1 MNNEVK
7 KMYDSEYIRQRMKEF
22 RIQKNLKQKDVAE
35 EMGISAAFY
44 SMLESGKKK
53 VTVDHLFRFS
63 YVVGVPMFVIMGK
76 EENGGLLCDYS
87 ELDELDKAII
97 ELLLEMSQDE
107 KKTLLKE
114 LQRNRLPVE
123 MLVETPKKKRTPKK
137 E

>member
-1 MNNEVK
+1 
-7 KMYDSEYIRQRMKEF
+7 
-22 RIQKNLKQKDVAE
+22 
-35 EMGISAAFY
+35 MGISAAFY

-53 VTVDHLFRFS
+53 ITVDHLFRFS
-63 YVVGVPMFVIMGK
+63 YVIGVPMFVIMGK

-97 ELLLEMSQDE
+97 ELLLEMSQEE
-107 KKTLLKE
+107 KKALLKE

-123 MLVETPKKKRTPKK
+123 MLVETPKKKRIPKK

>member
-1 MNNEVK
+1 
-7 KMYDSEYIRQRMKEF
+7 MYDSEYIRQRMKEF

-107 KKTLLKE
+107 KKTL
-114 LQRNRLPVE
+114 
-123 MLVETPKKKRTPKK
+123 
-137 E
+137 

>member
-1 MNNEVK
+1 
-7 KMYDSEYIRQRMKEF
+7 MYDSEYIRQRMKEF

-87 ELDELDKAII
+87 ELDEDRK
-97 ELLLEMSQDE
+97 S
-107 KKTLLKE
+107 
-114 LQRNRLPVE
+114 V
-123 MLVETPKKKRTPKK
+123 V
-137 E
+137 